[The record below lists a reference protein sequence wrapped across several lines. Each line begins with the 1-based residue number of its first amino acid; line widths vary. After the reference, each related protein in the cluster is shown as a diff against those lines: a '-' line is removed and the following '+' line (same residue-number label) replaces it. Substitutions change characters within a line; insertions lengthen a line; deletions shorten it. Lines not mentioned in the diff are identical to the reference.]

1 MILDHLERFLCP
13 PSHAVVQ
20 RWSGVYALRRGG
32 ATVFRAEPLPQ
43 VEVVTGVGGSGMTR
57 SLALGEQTIA
67 NWREPDGKTT

>member
-1 MILDHLERFLCP
+1 
-13 PSHAVVQ
+13 
-20 RWSGVYALRRGG
+20 
-32 ATVFRAEPLPQ
+32 VFRAEPLPQ